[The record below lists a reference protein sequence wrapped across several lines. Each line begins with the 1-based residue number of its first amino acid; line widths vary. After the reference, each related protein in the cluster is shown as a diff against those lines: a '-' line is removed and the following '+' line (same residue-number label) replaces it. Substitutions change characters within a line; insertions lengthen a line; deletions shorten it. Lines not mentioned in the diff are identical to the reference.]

1 MTPDDRIFLKIFFQ
15 DLLDQ
20 SLDPSDPSEKRYVPL
35 YKAPE
40 LVDEDPVDLLAD
52 AIEWT
57 SESVQLLSGYRGTGK
72 STELKRLKARLE
84 ESGYLVFLCDV
95 EDYLNLSTP
104 IDVSD
109 FLMVVAGMFGE
120 AADEFLK
127 AKGHNADGSFWEWIH
142 DFLKQTKVEAVEL
155 SAALGTN
162 GASVGIKA
170 NLKSSP
176 AFKQRLQEHMAG
188 HLGTFVS
195 AVREFIEDRV
205 KLLRQHYPEKEIVLL
220 LDSVEHI
227 RGTLANAEDV
237 HGSVEKLFSAH
248 SEKLHLPGI
257 HVIYTVPPYLKIRYP
272 NVDAL
277 YEPGGLIVLPAV
289 KLFEQDENR
298 TPIPAN
304 FDAMER
310 VVRQRGDWR
319 RLLGN
324 NRSLLDRLIRNS
336 GGHLRDLLRLLSQVL
351 LRAREL
357 PVPGRT
363 VDAAISQVRSTFL
376 PIPND
381 DALRLA
387 GIADSYRV
395 DLEELAALPSLSRF
409 LDTHLVLCY
418 RNGEEWCDVHPLVRE
433 HVHAQAEQVRRRRA
447 HS

>member
-1 MTPDDRIFLKIFFQ
+1 MTPDNRIFLKEFFQ
-15 DLLDQ
+15 NLNLLDQ
-20 SLDPSDPSEKRYVPL
+20 SLDPSDGRYVPL
-35 YKAPE
+35 YEDPA
-40 LVDEDPVDLLAD
+40 LADEDPVALLAD

-57 SESVQLLSGYRGTGK
+57 SESVQLLSGYQGTGK

-84 ESGYLVFLCDV
+84 QSGYLVFLCDV

-127 AKGHNADGSFWEWIH
+127 AKGCNADGGFWEWIH

-188 HLGTFVS
+188 HLGAFVS

-220 LDSVEHI
+220 LDSIEHI

-277 YEPGGLIVLPAV
+277 YEPGGLIVLPAF

-310 VVRQRGDWR
+310 VVGQRGDWR

-324 NRSLLDRLIRNS
+324 DRSLLDRLIRNS

-351 LRAREL
+351 LRAKEL
-357 PVPGRT
+357 PVPERI

-376 PIPND
+376 PIPNV
-381 DALRLA
+381 DALWLA
-387 GIADSYRV
+387 EIADSYQV

-409 LDTHLVLCY
+409 FDTHLVLCY
-418 RNGEEWCDVHPLVRE
+418 RNGEEWYDVHPLVRE
-433 HVHAQAEQVRRRRA
+433 HVRAQAEQVLQRRA
-447 HS
+447 HP

>member
-1 MTPDDRIFLKIFFQ
+1 MTPDDRIFLKRFFQ
-15 DLLDQ
+15 NLLDQ
-20 SLDPSDPSEKRYVPL
+20 SLDPSDGRYVPL
-35 YKAPE
+35 YEDHA
-40 LVDEDPVDLLAD
+40 LADEDPVALLAD

-72 STELKRLKARLE
+72 STELKRLKDRLE
-84 ESGYLVFLCDV
+84 KSDYLVFLCDV

-127 AKGHNADGSFWEWIH
+127 AKGRNADGSFWEWIH

-188 HLGTFVS
+188 HLGALVS

-277 YEPGGLIVLPAV
+277 YEPGGLIVLPAF
-289 KLFEQDENR
+289 KLFEQDESR

-310 VVRQRGDWR
+310 VVRQRGDWC

-324 NRSLLDRLIRNS
+324 DRSLLDRLIRNS

-351 LRAREL
+351 LRAKEP
-357 PVPGRT
+357 PVPERI

-376 PIPND
+376 PIPNV
-381 DALRLA
+381 DALWLA
-387 GIADSYRV
+387 GIANSYQV

-409 LDTHLVLCY
+409 FDTHLVLCY
-418 RNGEEWCDVHPLVRE
+418 RNGEEWYDVHPLVRE
-433 HVHAQAEQVRRRRA
+433 DVRAQAEQVRRRRA